1 MKKSIFT
8 LFYFLITFFS
18 FGQNSDYEKGIKSF
32 EKENHLE
39 AFKLLKP
46 YAEKGDAKAELI
58 VGVCYFNPELK
69 IKNDSLSIV
78 YLTRSAEKMN
88 IDAMKYLTLICFEKG
103 STSSKYKIESLVWA
117 EISSAYDES
126 INFTSTRYLIR
137 EYLNEEELKE
147 VEKILKAKSKH
158 FEKINMESF
167 YALNKRVKKS
177 NQNSEKAKIPENK
190 LNLINDPYL
199 DWVYRWKNEKFECE
213 TMFYTAE
220 IETKIIDST
229 IHQIKKSKDFKVSSL
244 YSDESTKIFKITAE
258 EQSYLISE
266 LEKLKNQRWDADL
279 FPYSKRLEFK
289 EIQGIFD
296 MTEKLPTER
305 EKNMCSIVY
314 TFSKPIFIRNGSI
327 VLYLSQQRYRG
338 NYTQLSFQFYK
349 LDKNN
354 RWEEFAGVYSYF
366 EDKE

>member
-1 MKKSIFT
+1 MQKTTFT
-8 LFYFLITFFS
+8 LFYFLFTFFS

-39 AFKLLKP
+39 AYKLLKP

-103 STSSKYKIESLVWA
+103 STNSKYKIESLVWA
-117 EISSAYDES
+117 EISSANDES

-147 VEKILKAKSKH
+147 VEKILKEKSKH

-167 YALNKRVKKS
+167 YAINKKVKKN
-177 NQNSEKAKIPENK
+177 NQSSDKAKIPENK
-190 LNLINDPYL
+190 LNLINDPYS
-199 DWVYRWKNEKFECE
+199 DWVYRWKLEKFECE

-244 YSDESTKIFKITAE
+244 YSDESSKIFKITAE

-266 LEKLKNQRWDADL
+266 LEKLKNQR
-279 FPYSKRLEFK
+279 
-289 EIQGIFD
+289 
-296 MTEKLPTER
+296 
-305 EKNMCSIVY
+305 
-314 TFSKPIFIRNGSI
+314 
-327 VLYLSQQRYRG
+327 
-338 NYTQLSFQFYK
+338 
-349 LDKNN
+349 
-354 RWEEFAGVYSYF
+354 
-366 EDKE
+366 